1 MENIIRK
8 KINDNFDVKK
18 LIIINNSSLHI
29 GHLGY
34 DSGSDT
40 HFKIIINIDVKDFTN
55 GDKLSIKDK
64 LNIQRKINK
73 ILSEEFNSGLH
84 ALEIE
89 IIEI

>member
-8 KINDNFDVKK
+8 KINDNFNVKK
-18 LIIINNSSLHI
+18 LIIVNNSSLHV

-34 DSGSDT
+34 NNSGDT
-40 HFKIIINIDVKDFTN
+40 HFKIVITIDIKDFSDS
-55 GDKLSIKDK
+55 DKLNIRDK

-73 ILSEEFNSGLH
+73 ILSEEFNNGLH